1 MILLPKSLFR
11 FQNFPTCML
20 YDVRRVEF
28 DLLIARNERLFP
40 LEEECEYEEY
50 E

>member
-1 MILLPKSLFR
+1 
-11 FQNFPTCML
+11 ML

-28 DLLIARNERLFP
+28 ALLIARNERLFP

-50 E
+50 ESFFLFIKKK